1 MTRVSRPFCSSPCVV
16 ATSSDPPSAAR
27 WSMPSSLLRRRA
39 GSLTVQYQVL
49 QGGGHG
55 ADRHRLALWFLN
67 MVRRSKASCF
77 PDSLSHAEFDLDIF
91 EKSAGLFP

>member
-1 MTRVSRPFCSSPCVV
+1 M
-16 ATSSDPPSAAR
+16 
-27 WSMPSSLLRRRA
+27 
-39 GSLTVQYQVL
+39 QYQVL